1 MPVSNFTIVHHNFTF
16 FYKVEKKMSKNSSNC
31 KRISAVELVT
41 QTITREKL
49 ILFFVSFSE
58 SGEAE
63 EKVH

>member
-16 FYKVEKKMSKNSSNC
+16 FCKVEKKMSKNSSNC